1 MSLRIKLFK
10 DRGTV
15 PAAAE
20 SAVHI
25 DTAAADRKAGDG
37 FIEHHR
43 TMQVHGEVRP
53 APVDG
58 RRAVE
63 WHGRRSPLEGPERVF
78 ERRPKIRA
86 FAKALLTH
94 IRGPDDE
101 PAVLPHQYSPP
112 LTAPPLAQPRG
123 HNTHGTR

>member
-1 MSLRIKLFK
+1 MGNRLRVLIQRVQMSLRIKLFK

-63 WHGRRSPLEGPERVF
+63 RSEEHTSELQSLMRISSAVF
-78 ERRPKIRA
+78 CLK
-86 FAKALLTH
+86 KKK
-94 IRGPDDE
+94 
-101 PAVLPHQYSPP
+101 
-112 LTAPPLAQPRG
+112 
-123 HNTHGTR
+123 

>member
-63 WHGRRSPLEGPERVF
+63 WHGRRSPLERSE
-78 ERRPKIRA
+78 ERRVGKSVSVRVDLGGRRFI
-86 FAKALLTH
+86 KKNKYT
-94 IRGPDDE
+94 
-101 PAVLPHQYSPP
+101 Q
-112 LTAPPLAQPRG
+112 
-123 HNTHGTR
+123 

>member
-1 MSLRIKLFK
+1 MMDRQARLVAKTFARMGNRLRVLIQRVQMSLRIKLFK

-43 TMQVHGEVRP
+43 TMQVHGEEI
-53 APVDG
+53 G
-58 RRAVE
+58 RAHAYTTVN
-63 WHGRRSPLEGPERVF
+63 
-78 ERRPKIRA
+78 
-86 FAKALLTH
+86 
-94 IRGPDDE
+94 
-101 PAVLPHQYSPP
+101 
-112 LTAPPLAQPRG
+112 
-123 HNTHGTR
+123 NTHRAIRTLIK